1 MKQSKLTII
10 LLVVLMLGGWA
21 TALLATDS
29 SETDERQS
37 HIDLAEEYMERG
49 LFQKAIEEYDAAILL
64 AGSEELW
71 ESKLNAYSMRYEEST
86 KIYSDY
92 VSAAQTAVNTY
103 SSNADF
109 LVTLVDLYL
118 TRDEYSSA
126 YSALKKAAEAGLQ
139 DERITDLLLDVKYSY
154 DVQWKTYAEYRSFT
168 NGYYAVS
175 ETGIWTYIEENGTAT
190 DYEKLTFAGPVGA
203 SGIRVIQNER
213 RAELID
219 ENEVVQG
226 ILEFAP
232 VQSGVFSE
240 GLIAISDGTTYNYY
254 NSLGDKQFGGFES
267 AGTFVNGQA
276 AVRQGN
282 NWFLINTN
290 GEKTTNSVFEDIV
303 LHADLSHIS
312 NGVMIAQKNGQYS
325 FYKEESTIGAYSDAD
340 IITDDG
346 IVAVCVNGKWGFVDL
361 DGNVVIEPAYENAKS
376 FSNGL
381 AAVYNGEHWGF
392 INTEGILVIDYIF
405 FDADYFNT
413 EGCCMVESVE
423 GGWQLISLYIK

>member
-29 SETDERQS
+29 SETDERQA
-37 HIDLAEEYMERG
+37 HIDLAEEYMDRG

-64 AGSEELW
+64 AGSEDLW
-71 ESKLNAYSMRYEEST
+71 TSKLNAYAMRYEEST

-92 VSAAQTAVNTY
+92 VTAAKTAVSTY
-103 SSNADF
+103 GSNVDF
-109 LVTLVDLYL
+109 LITLTELYL
-118 TRDEYSSA
+118 TRDEYTSA
-126 YSALKKAAEAGLQ
+126 YSALKKATEAGMQ
-139 DERITDLLLDVKYSY
+139 DDRITNLMLRVKYAY
-154 DVQWKTYAEYRSFT
+154 DVQWKTYMEYRGNT

-175 ETGIWTYIEENGTAT
+175 ETGIWTYIEEDGTAT

-203 SGIRVIQNER
+203 SGIRVIENEK
-213 RAELID
+213 RAELVD
-219 ENEVVQG
+219 ENEIVQG
-226 ILEFAP
+226 ILSFSP
-232 VQSGVFSE
+232 VQAGVFAE
-240 GLIAISDGTTYNYY
+240 GLIAIHDGATYNYY
-254 NSLGDKQFGGFES
+254 NSLGDKQFGGFDA

-276 AVRQGN
+276 AVKQGDT
-282 NWFLINTN
+282 WFLIDTN
-290 GEKTTNSVFEDIV
+290 GEKVANSDFDEIV
-303 LHADLSHIS
+303 LCADQSHIR
-312 NGVMIAQKNGQYS
+312 NGVMIAQKDGKYS
-325 FYKEESTIGAYSDAD
+325 FYKEESTVGAYSDTD

-361 DGNVVIEPAYENAKS
+361 DGNTVIAPSYENAKS

-392 INTEGILVIDYIF
+392 IDTKGVLVIDYIF
-405 FDADYFNT
+405 FDADYFNA

-423 GGWQLISLYIK
+423 GGWQIISLYIK